1 MDYYA
6 LGAVERRF
14 AEILWKNAPIPSGEL
29 VKLCKA
35 ELNWSKSTT
44 YTVLRKLCEKGLF
57 LNENGEVRV
66 LVTKDEYS
74 LSKGEGVLKESFG
87 GSLPA
92 FIAAFTSK
100 NKLSPT
106 EIDDIQRMIDAFRKE
121 GYDG

>member
-1 MDYYA
+1 MEYYA

-14 AEILWKNAPIPSGEL
+14 AEILWKNAPIPSGEV
-29 VKLCKA
+29 VKLCKT

-57 LNENGEVRV
+57 QNESGEVRV
-66 LVTKDEYS
+66 LVTKEEYD
-74 LSKGEGVLKESFG
+74 LSRGEAVLEASFG

-100 NKLSPT
+100 NKLRQG
-106 EIDDIQRMIDAFRKE
+106 EIDEIRKMIDAYRE
-121 GYDG
+121 ESNDG